1 MFTKMGKA
9 TFKCKQCGHTFE
21 AFDTEGGIRAGINL
35 PHCPKCGSGNTRKA
49 IQFNG
54 LVFFTIIV
62 LSTIIFNVSC
72 KNTPKEPELT
82 PSLAMKKFLEL
93 TPVDG
98 AKFYKEERN
107 VHLFF
112 DQLYGDS
119 ILPAL
124 QYCDYYEIKGVCSW
138 LKNTPYYDDAFELY
152 QLAKES
158 YLKIISAEITQNI
171 EYEQKVFK
179 ENILPAIEL
188 EIDSMLEIDV
198 KRTMSEYAGGILN
211 YKKLNF
217 LFGRGKNDFKQMF
230 WDKFDLEKYKEHISK
245 HINSYLDTICNIQNK
260 YCMEIT
266 GTPFDAKMSIDY
278 PELKIGLSKSTLKHI
293 QEYTSKQT
301 DEIWVDIVKDWVAPT
316 VLATASGGISTLY
329 DIGTFAYDI
338 KVTIDDIKEEKI
350 EPDDM
355 VVYVCNHDLSY
366 QIDNYFLNKCI
377 ERVNAAIADSNKR
390 LTNEIIKLL

>member
-1 MFTKMGKA
+1 MLTKLDKA
-9 TFKCKQCGHTFE
+9 TFKCKDCGETFE
-21 AFDTEGGIRAGINL
+21 ALYTEGGIKAGINL
-35 PHCPKCGSGNTRKA
+35 PHCPKCGNGNTKKA
-49 IQFNG
+49 ILFYSHAC
-54 LVFFTIIV
+54 FIIIV
-62 LSTIIFNVSC
+62 LFTFLFNISC
-72 KNTPKEPELT
+72 KNSPEEPELT

-98 AKFYKEERN
+98 AKFYKEKRGL
-107 VHLFF
+107 HIFF

-124 QYCDYYEIKGVCSW
+124 QYCDYYEIKEVCSW

-152 QLAKES
+152 QIAKES
-158 YLKIISAEITQNI
+158 YSKNISAEITQNI

-179 ENILPAIEL
+179 ESILPAIEL
-188 EIDSMLEIDV
+188 EIDSMLEKDV

-217 LFGRGKNDFKQMF
+217 LFGRGRNDFKQMF

-245 HINSYLDTICNIQNK
+245 HINAYLDTICNIQNK

-266 GTPFDAKMSIDY
+266 GSPFDSKMSIDY

-329 DIGTFAYDI
+329 DIGTFAYDV

-350 EPDDM
+350 DPDDM

-366 QIDNYFLNKCI
+366 QIDNYYLNKCI

-390 LTNEIIKLL
+390 LTNKIIKLL